1 MFALYY
7 VIYLNISFLILQQL
21 KAAIVKQLVGMYG
34 PRAAHPTQIV
44 MKDWTSEQWSRGCYV
59 AVMNTGV
66 LSEYGEGNSLS
77 FSLSLSFVLSNSL
90 PPPPSFQLIKSLQ
103 H

>member
-1 MFALYY
+1 
-7 VIYLNISFLILQQL
+7 
-21 KAAIVKQLVGMYG
+21 MYG

-66 LSEYGEGNSLS
+66 LSAYGEGNYTSLS
-77 FSLSLSFVLSNSL
+77 PRAEAPRAHGTATAFD
-90 PPPPSFQLIKSLQ
+90 
-103 H
+103 